1 MYEFKCDRGK
11 AELEYNGFRFDYMEV
26 EKTVC
31 QDYMD
36 SPQCDERDFETFRKD
51 DIECVLEEMFSDLG
65 YFDIHE
71 LHEISP
77 SWFDYLTDAWYY
89 DSDYEGDYPTDDNVI
104 IDHYEGISFTT
115 GDFIV

>member
-51 DIECVLEEMFSDLG
+51 DIECVLEEMFCDLG

-77 SWFDYLTDAWYY
+77 SWFSYLADAWYY
-89 DSDYEGDYPTDDNVI
+89 ESDYEGDYPTESSV

-115 GDFIV
+115 GDFIA